1 MCWLSERLG
10 GQVGANSGQVGLWPI
25 KGLMRLSYSEQALVS
40 GGGEPVLVSLLQQP
54 RQVPSGVH
62 GEPLRDPRQWYRR
75 FRT

>member
-40 GGGEPVLVSLLQQP
+40 GGGEPVLVSLLQ
-54 RQVPSGVH
+54 
-62 GEPLRDPRQWYRR
+62 
-75 FRT
+75 